1 MVEWVTVRGNE
12 RVKVNPRRDVKG
24 KGVGKL
30 DYIDSE
36 IAVDCLANTCLFIS
50 EELRGH

>member
-1 MVEWVTVRGNE
+1 ME
-12 RVKVNPRRDVKG
+12 VNPRRDVKG

-36 IAVDCLANTCLFIS
+36 IAVDCLANTSLFIN
-50 EELRGH
+50 EEAIDCSWKPGEEVKSS